1 MSGRHRKPATSSVS
15 VAKIAVTGAVIG
27 GGSLA
32 LATQAQAATDGEWE
46 QVAACE
52 SGGNWAINTGNGYQG
67 GLQFSPGTWAAH
79 GGSQFASAANLA
91 SKEEQIAIA
100 EQVLAN
106 QGRGAWPV
114 CGRGLSSATPRNVVN
129 ETPAEEPAPAAAT
142 DAPAEAPADIVPLD
156 ADLNPAA
163 PDAGDPAAQD
173 GPAIQAV
180 SLDVPQDLPAPAPE
194 APAPV
199 DAPAP
204 EAPAPVDA
212 PQDVPAVA
220 TDDAAAAPMDALAAP
235 ATDTVTATDA
245 APAGDEPAIVD
256 IAFDAPAPE
265 APAPEAP
272 AADAPAAPAIDAPE
286 APVVDTPAAP
296 AVEAP
301 EAPALDAPAPEAPAL
316 EAPAPEA
323 PVADAPAAE
332 PAVIEANWTHITQP
346 VSEGEVWALHGAPLS
361 PAPADPAVPVVP
373 ADPADAVTVTVPAA
387 DGTDVTAAA
396 AGVPVPDAVSES
408 DGVQHLSSP
417 DNLPPGTTADQ
428 PVNSTSP
435 NVSYLKELWHAVQNQ
450 QISRSDALVALAQ
463 RPMTT
468 PVTNGP
474 NLGAVDPAT
483 VDAAAAPAPVGA
495 PADVPLVPP
504 AE

>member
-129 ETPAEEPAPAAAT
+129 ETPAEDPAPVVAT
-142 DAPAEAPADIVPLD
+142 DAPADAPADIVPLD

-173 GPAIQAV
+173 GPAIEAV
-180 SLDVPQDLPAPAPE
+180 NLDVPQDVPAP
-194 APAPV
+194 

-204 EAPAPVDA
+204 DVPAPDAPAPMDA
-212 PQDVPAVA
+212 PQDVAAVA
-220 TDDAAAAPMDALAAP
+220 TDEAAATPMDVLPAP
-235 ATDTVTATDA
+235 ATDAVTATDA

-265 APAPEAP
+265 APAADAPSAP
-272 AADAPAAPAIDAPE
+272 AADAPE
-286 APVVDTPAAP
+286 APVVDAPAAP
-296 AVEAP
+296 AVEAPGAPAVAP

-316 EAPAPEA
+316 DAPAPEA
-323 PVADAPAAE
+323 PVADTPAAE

-361 PAPADPAVPVVP
+361 PAPADPAVPVPAVP
-373 ADPADAVTVTVPAA
+373 ADSVTVTVPAA

-396 AGVPVPDAVSES
+396 AGVPVPDAVSEA

-428 PVNSTSP
+428 PVTSTGP
-435 NVSYLKELWHAVQNQ
+435 NVSYLKELWHAVQSQ

-495 PADVPLVPP
+495 PVDVPLVPP

>member
-1 MSGRHRKPATSSVS
+1 MSGRHRKPAASSVS

-67 GLQFSPGTWAAH
+67 GLQFAPSTWAAH
-79 GGSQFASAANLA
+79 GGAQFASAANLA
-91 SKEEQIAIA
+91 SKNEQIAIA
-100 EQVLAN
+100 EHVLAT

-114 CGRGLSSATPRNVVN
+114 CGRGLSGSTPRNVVN
-129 ETPAEEPAPAAAT
+129 ETPAEDPAPAVET
-142 DAPAEAPADIVPLD
+142 DAPVDNPADIVPLD
-156 ADLNPAA
+156 AGLNPAA

-173 GPAIQAV
+173 GPAIEAV
-180 SLDVPQDLPAPAPE
+180 NLDVPQDVPAPAP
-194 APAPV
+194 ADIP
-199 DAPAP
+199 
-204 EAPAPVDA
+204 A
-212 PQDVPAVA
+212 PQDVPA
-220 TDDAAAAPMDALAAP
+220 AP
-235 ATDTVTATDA
+235 APAIDAVTATDA
-245 APAGDEPAIVD
+245 APAIIEPAIIDPAITEPAIVD
-256 IAFDAPAPE
+256 ISFDAPE
-265 APAPEAP
+265 APAVEAPEAP
-272 AADAPAAPAIDAPE
+272 VVDAPAAPVADAPE
-286 APVVDTPAAP
+286 APVVDAPAAPVADAPEAPVVDAPAAP
-296 AVEAP
+296 AVDAP
-301 EAPALDAPAPEAPAL
+301 EAPALDAPAPAS
-316 EAPAPEA
+316 
-323 PVADAPAAE
+323 DAPASE
-332 PAVIEANWTHITQP
+332 PAIIETNWTHAAAP
-346 VSEGEVWALHGAPLS
+346 AVEGEVWALHGAPLS

-373 ADPADAVTVTVPAA
+373 APTDAVTVTVPAA
-387 DGTDVTAAA
+387 DGTDATPAS
-396 AGVPVPDAVSES
+396 AGVAVPDAVAQA

-428 PVNSTSP
+428 PVSSSP

-450 QISRSDALVALAQ
+450 EISRSDALVALAQ

-474 NLGAVDPAT
+474 NLGSVDPAT

-495 PADVPLVPP
+495 PADAQLLAP